1 MRWRKLPLY
10 LQIIFASS
18 LVLLVTLMMSTWW
31 NIKQQRQQLI
41 NDITRQAS
49 GLARTASL
57 ASRYMVIAEKLDELE
72 SMLIS
77 LAFYPDLIELVV
89 MDKNGKMLSD
99 VHASDSG
106 PKVFYDRLQRKLP
119 AGLQQKP
126 RALIQKSEQALV
138 VWQPIET
145 STLLGWVMLKIDL
158 THANNMQQ
166 AILQDNLMASGVVL
180 LVDLFILLLILY
192 FPGKSFRQAVH
203 FAQHLTEHPGEVL
216 KIKGGSDEV
225 SKLIE
230 ALNISS
236 LRLKRQRSELDR
248 QNQQL
253 EGLNYHL
260 EQRVDER
267 TQELAESRGALIQL
281 HQAVNQSSVSI
292 IMLDNN
298 FNITE
303 CNPAFQAMTGHQEDH
318 ACGSNL
324 FTLIWSDQN
333 PSHLLD
339 NVKALLNQFESW
351 TGEVLIRQANGDY
364 FWVQM
369 VITPAKGDHQEVYF
383 LLTMDDISERKAYE
397 EQLIHQAKY
406 DSLTGLPNRVLGM
419 DRLNQSI
426 QQDQRLKKKTVLL
439 YLDLDRFKQIN
450 DTLGHR
456 CGDLLLIEMAGRLTG
471 CVRQYDTVCRLSGD
485 EFMIVLAGVDDAATV
500 ESIAEKIL
508 QIVARPFSI
517 EGRDLH
523 VRGSIG
529 IAVIPDDGIKPDEVL
544 RYADTAMYQAKQS
557 GRNCFKYYT
566 RSMNEE
572 AQERLRID
580 TAMHQAIENNE
591 LEIYLQPI
599 VDPDSAAFM
608 GAEAL
613 MRWTSSTMGAIRP
626 DKFIPIA
633 EENGL
638 IISMGQWILY
648 QACMQA
654 MSWSNNGFITVNV
667 SSVQFRNREFAT
679 ALETILAETGLPPE
693 RLHLEITENVLMDD
707 VEEIIH
713 TIKRIIDMDVTLV
726 IDDFGTGYSSLSYL
740 TRFPSSILKI
750 DRSFISR
757 MIDDV
762 DSAALVDAIIKMG
775 HSLHMQI
782 IAEGVETDQQLEILK
797 KQGCDLIQGY
807 YFSKPLPADELL
819 QYVREHSVNS

>member
-99 VHASDSG
+99 VHASDNG

-267 TQELAESRGALIQL
+267 TQELAESRGALMQL

-707 VEEIIH
+707 VEEIIY

>member
-267 TQELAESRGALIQL
+267 TQELAESRGALMQL

-707 VEEIIH
+707 VEEIIY